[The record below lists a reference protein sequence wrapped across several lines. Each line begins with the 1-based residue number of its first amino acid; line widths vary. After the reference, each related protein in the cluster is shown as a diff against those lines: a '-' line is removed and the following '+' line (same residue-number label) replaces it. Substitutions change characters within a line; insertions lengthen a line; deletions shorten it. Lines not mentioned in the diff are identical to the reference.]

1 MGTSKSNIGPKGK
14 SSPVP
19 PWPEDN
25 NDRPEDDQQNDN
37 NQNNNEDEVEELRPW
52 ADVKRAY
59 TKFIKEPSKTSFKKL
74 TSNYRNANGGN
85 KTLSKSSFGGR
96 KGAKI
101 LLHFLSSVSKNGFE
115 EACREFNL
123 DSLSGLTTEEAINKL
138 CSLFEEID
146 GTDEGSAA
154 KGAAVE
160 TINQLYEN
168 YEGDIDLI
176 NNIEIEQI
184 SEYLSL
190 YLSNYIFERL
200 SIEVSRALEN
210 ETFTKDQVINAN
222 DTLKDYIQA
231 EVDFQFSEN
240 DFSALNIQEQN
251 AMVTEIFTQA
261 YSMI

>member
-1 MGTSKSNIGPKGK
+1 MGTSKPNIGPKGK

-19 PWPEDN
+19 PWIDDN

-37 NQNNNEDEVEELRPW
+37 NQNNIEEEVEELRPW

-85 KTLSKSSFGGR
+85 KTLAKSSIGGR

-101 LLHFLSSVSKNGFE
+101 LIQFLSSVSKNGFA

-123 DSLSGLTTEEAINKL
+123 GNLTGLTTEEAINKL

-154 KGAAVE
+154 QGAAVE

-168 YEGDIDLI
+168 YEGNVDLI
-176 NNIEIEQI
+176 DNIGLEQI
-184 SEYLSL
+184 SEYLNL

-210 ETFTKDQVINAN
+210 EIFTKDQVIKAS
-222 DTLKDYIQA
+222 DTLKDYIQG
-231 EVDFQFSEN
+231 EVDLQFLEN
-240 DFSALNIQEQN
+240 DFKVLNIKVQN
-251 AMVTEIFTQA
+251 AMVTEILTQA

>member
-19 PWPEDN
+19 PWPDDN

-37 NQNNNEDEVEELRPW
+37 NQNNNEEEVEELKPW

-74 TSNYRNANGGN
+74 TTNYRNANGGN
-85 KTLSKSSFGGR
+85 KTLAKSSLGGR

-101 LLHFLSSVSKNGFE
+101 LIQFLSSVSKNGFE

-123 DSLSGLTTEEAINKL
+123 DNLTGLTTEEAINKL

-168 YEGDIDLI
+168 YEGNIELI
-176 NNIEIEQI
+176 NNIDIEQI

-210 ETFTKDQVINAN
+210 ETFTKDQVTKAN
-222 DTLKDYIQA
+222 DTLKDYIQG
-231 EVDFQFSEN
+231 EVDFQFSER
-240 DFSALNIQEQN
+240 DFSALTIQEQN
-251 AMVTEIFTQA
+251 VMVTEIFTQA